1 MAVAMAERLV
11 SAEFVFDRAGEQAL
25 AHAYRALVPER
36 RARTVQGKDSDDS
49 TQMATVTESRLEAVN
64 DHDRGQERSALG
76 A

>member
-25 AHAYRALVPER
+25 AHAYRVLVPER
-36 RARTVQGKDSDDS
+36 RARAAQGKDIDDNR
-49 TQMATVTESRLEAVN
+49 QMAMVTESRLEVVN
-64 DHDRGQERSALG
+64 DHDRGQERAVLG